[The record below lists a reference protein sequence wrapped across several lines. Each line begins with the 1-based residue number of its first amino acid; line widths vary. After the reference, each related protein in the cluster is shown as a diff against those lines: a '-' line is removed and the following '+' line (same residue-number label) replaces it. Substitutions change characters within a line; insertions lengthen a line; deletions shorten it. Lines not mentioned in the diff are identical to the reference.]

1 MPDPGQ
7 KARELARVKVRR
19 GSVAAPVR
27 ERGAAMIIDL
37 RACQTQSVPTTK
49 SEKALRYLLDG
60 FSRREDYGDIW
71 TSSEMVR
78 VEPTDLPVPSLVLFL
93 LTNVMGMVNLGR
105 EEKTEWHVPVTYRG
119 HRVTVASQKF
129 GLRLYVLPTENSGEA
144 AGAIAAEV
152 VGRLRKALRIVEREV
167 LADHAKQQLNDGRL
181 TIANQSGRQR
191 AMYEHFR
198 GAAITAFSAAEK
210 PTPPEDD
217 EGIDSILAGVREKFH
232 QSQIGAWEAI
242 AAVNAYFSLLEH
254 ELVLVSAFSDLD
266 PTGGALENLIGD
278 RWAEKFRKLL
288 DLGNSDAKRVYD
300 RLHEI
305 AETYR
310 NPYSHGGFDKQG
322 ATLWFHLD
330 GIGAVPARLRDIR
343 SSPHFELFPVQP
355 EDFTM
360 ICADLDQTASWL
372 RDGQYA
378 AGFEWIDAGLDV
390 AFDEESRRDY
400 RQLTVDPQYR
410 RELIERH
417 QYHGE
422 RAANF
427 DW

>member
-1 MPDPGQ
+1 M
-7 KARELARVKVRR
+7 A
-19 GSVAAPVR
+19 
-27 ERGAAMIIDL
+27 
-37 RACQTQSVPTTK
+37 TTK

-60 FSRREDYGDIW
+60 FARREDHGDIW
-71 TSSEMVR
+71 ASSEMVC
-78 VEPTDLPVPSLVLFL
+78 VEPKDLPVPPLVLFL
-93 LTNVMGMVNLGR
+93 LTEVMGMVNLGLD
-105 EEKTEWHVPVTYRG
+105 EKTAWHVPINFRG
-119 HRVTVASQKF
+119 HRVTIASQKF
-129 GLRLYVLPTENSGEA
+129 GLRLYVVPVEGSGETA
-144 AGAIAAEV
+144 EVIAAEV
-152 VGRLRKALRIVEREV
+152 VGRLRKALRIVERDV
-167 LADHAKQQLNDGRL
+167 LAGHARQQLEEGCL

-198 GAAITAFSAAEK
+198 ETASTAFAAAEK
-210 PTPPEDD
+210 PALPEGRDAV
-217 EGIDSILAGVREKFH
+217 ESIFASVCEKVY
-232 QSQIGAWEAI
+232 QSQVGAWEAI

-266 PTGGALENLIGD
+266 PTGGALEDLIGN
-278 RWAEKFRKLL
+278 RWAEKFRKLF
-288 DLGNSDAKRVYD
+288 DLGDADAKRVQD

-330 GIGAVPARLRDIR
+330 GIGAVPARLSDIR

-355 EDFTM
+355 EDFAT
-360 ICADLDQTASWL
+360 ICADLDRTACWL
-372 RDGQYA
+372 RDGRYA

-400 RQLTVDPQYR
+400 RRLASDPKHR
-410 RELIERH
+410 RELIARH
-417 QYHGE
+417 QHHAD

>member
-1 MPDPGQ
+1 M
-7 KARELARVKVRR
+7 
-19 GSVAAPVR
+19 
-27 ERGAAMIIDL
+27 
-37 RACQTQSVPTTK
+37 K

-60 FSRREDYGDIW
+60 FSRREDHGDIW

-93 LTNVMGMVNLGR
+93 LTRVMGMVNLGL
-105 EEKTEWHVPVTYRG
+105 EEKTEWHVPVNFRG
-119 HRVTVASQKF
+119 HRVTIASQKF
-129 GLRLYVLPTENSGEA
+129 GLRLYVIPTEDSDETVT
-144 AGAIAAEV
+144 AIAAEV
-152 VGRLRKALRIVEREV
+152 VGRLRKALRIVEREI
-167 LADHAKQQLNDGRL
+167 LAEHAKQQLDDGRL

-198 GAAITAFSAAEK
+198 EAATTAFSAADK
-210 PTPPEDD
+210 PVLPEDQ
-217 EGIDSILAGVREKFH
+217 EGIDSILSGVREKFH
-232 QSQIGAWEAI
+232 QSQVGAWEAI

-254 ELVLVSAFSDLD
+254 ELVLISAFSDLD
-266 PTGGALENLIGD
+266 PTGGALEILIGD
-278 RWAEKFRKLL
+278 RWAEKFRKLF
-288 DLGNSDAKRVYD
+288 DLGNADAKRVYD

-330 GIGAVPARLRDIR
+330 GIGTVPARLRDIR

-355 EDFTM
+355 EDFTT

-372 RDGQYA
+372 RAGQYA

-400 RQLTVDPQYR
+400 RQLTGDSKYR

-417 QYHGE
+417 QYHAE